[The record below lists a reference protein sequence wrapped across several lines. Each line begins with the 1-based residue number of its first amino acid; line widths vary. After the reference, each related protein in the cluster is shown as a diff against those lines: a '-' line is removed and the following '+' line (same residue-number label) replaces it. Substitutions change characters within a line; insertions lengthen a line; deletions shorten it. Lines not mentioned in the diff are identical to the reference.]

1 MPHFEIEAKFV
12 VAGYAVMPEHIP
24 CDRRAENCRSLR
36 GDASPETAC
45 LAAVPVKEKA
55 GPTGS
60 THFRRAVATLILAA
74 AVP

>member
-1 MPHFEIEAKFV
+1 MPHFEIDAKFV
-12 VAGYAVMPEHIP
+12 VAGYVVMTEQIP
-24 CDRRAENCRSLR
+24 CDRRAKNCRSLR

-55 GPTGS
+55 RQAGS
-60 THFRRAVATLILAA
+60 THFRQAVATVVLAA